1 MRINFLA
8 NCIVIFTPTV
18 LHILG
23 TWITACEQAV
33 SMQYVP
39 TVTSG
44 QDGTHS
50 LNSGHY
56 EGRSVDFRSK
66 DVPFELRQNLKNT
79 AQELLGS
86 DYLVILEET
95 HYHIQRQR
103 HANPPKPQETFEV

>member
-1 MRINFLA
+1 VDQSL
-8 NCIVIFTPTV
+8 
-18 LHILG
+18 
-23 TWITACEQAV
+23 
-33 SMQYVP
+33 YVA

-44 QDGTHS
+44 LEGSHS

-66 DVPFELRQNLKNT
+66 DVPFELRQNLKAA
-79 AQELLGS
+79 AQELLGP

-103 HANPPKPQETFEV
+103 HANPPKPRTHEESMSSGDV